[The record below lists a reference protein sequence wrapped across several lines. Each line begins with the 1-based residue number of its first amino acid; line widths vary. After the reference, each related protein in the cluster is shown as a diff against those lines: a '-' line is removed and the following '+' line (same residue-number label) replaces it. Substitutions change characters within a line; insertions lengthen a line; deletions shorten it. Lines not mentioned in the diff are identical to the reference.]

1 MNGPPPPPPLHPGS
15 RHPSQ
20 AHPAGSSSSTRDKY
34 YCTSVSAVGQTVH
47 VVANPLVACRNQR
60 TLVVHYRTTTAHT
73 PTRPVQNLEWTTTY
87 YYTSPVARA
96 VAFCCRLHGPA
107 GYYTSSAGWRT
118 RTRTR
123 RDSRTAAE
131 RNNVLVQ
138 PVRAFSLAP
147 NDSVV
152 RPAAYYYGITTDP
165 TTALTTAA
173 AVPDDDQFA
182 S

>member
-1 MNGPPPPPPLHPGS
+1 M
-15 RHPSQ
+15 
-20 AHPAGSSSSTRDKY
+20 
-34 YCTSVSAVGQTVH
+34 
-47 VVANPLVACRNQR
+47 
-60 TLVVHYRTTTAHT
+60 HYRTTTAHT

-107 GYYTSSAGWRT
+107 GYYTSSAAGGLGLGG
-118 RTRTR
+118 
-123 RDSRTAAE
+123 TAGQ
-131 RNNVLVQ
+131 RLFLVQ